1 MTDGDNST
9 YTRSSISILIP
20 HKKLFLLSLTI
31 GAGLTLGALATFGFL
46 HLFVEAWKYIVR

>member
-1 MTDGDNST
+1 MTDADNST
-9 YTRSSISILIP
+9 FTRSTVSILIS

-46 HLFVEAWKYIVR
+46 HFILEVWKYIVR